1 MPVSVVREDLRGWA
15 RTIAVSDIHAHP
27 SLLSRMLEE
36 LKFSERDLLIVIGDI
51 LLKGQENITSMRLM
65 MELSRRPNV
74 IVLGGNCD
82 TVPEEILAL
91 PDGEELTDIFRRSAF
106 CRELLNPL
114 SPPPDADC
122 AALRTMIREHYR
134 RELAYLRN
142 MPDIL
147 DTPQA
152 VFVHG
157 GLPDA
162 DLRTAASW
170 DSHSVR
176 KFDDFLH
183 HAPPLSKP
191 VIVGHWPC
199 CLYGESY
206 PDCAPF
212 WDASRKVLSIDGGL
226 GVKEEGQLNAVVI
239 PYGEFEK
246 REYYAVDDLPKVRA
260 LSAQE
265 ESPGSFYIR
274 WQDDRVEP
282 LESEKEFTLVRHLR
296 TNAVLRVLSD
306 KLWKDERGALRC
318 SDSTDWMPPVQ
329 PGDTLSLLADTTR
342 GYLVKK
348 NGAIGWYRGAVDF
361 M

>member
-1 MPVSVVREDLRGWA
+1 MPVSVVRADLRGWA
-15 RTIAVSDIHAHP
+15 RTIVISDVHAHAA
-27 SLLSRMLEE
+27 LLSQMLDM
-36 LKFSERDLLIVIGDI
+36 LKFSERDLLVVVGDL
-51 LLKGQENITSMRLM
+51 LLKGNENLNTLRLM
-65 MELSRRPNV
+65 TELSKRPNV

-91 PDGEELTDIFRRSAF
+91 SDGEELADIFRRSGF
-106 CRELLNPL
+106 IRQLLNPL

-122 AALRTMIREHYR
+122 AALRDLIRLHYR
-134 RELAYLRN
+134 QELEYLRKL
-142 MPDIL
+142 PDIL

-157 GLPDA
+157 GLPDG

-176 KFDDFLH
+176 KFDDYLH
-183 HAPPLSKP
+183 RAPPLSKP

-199 CLYGESY
+199 CLYGEAH
-206 PDCAPF
+206 PDCTPL
-212 WDASRKVLSIDGGL
+212 WDASRRVLSIDGGL
-226 GVKEEGQLNAVVI
+226 GVKEDGQLNAVVI

-265 ESPGSFYIR
+265 ESARSFYIR
-274 WQDDRVEP
+274 YGDDLVEA

-296 TNAVLRVLSD
+296 TSAVLRVLSD
-306 KLWKDERGALRC
+306 KLWKDESGALRC

-329 PGDTLSLLADTTR
+329 PGDMLSLAADTTR

-348 NGAIGWYRGAVDF
+348 NGAIGWYRGAVEF